1 VPPQTMSEQTKTTN
15 PRARRRREQ
24 RRLLFLVAG
33 FLLVVG
39 GAIIAL
45 VYGSRAVV
53 LGTIC
58 LLTGVGFLTLLWGL
72 LVLVERWVE

>member
-1 VPPQTMSEQTKTTN
+1 MSEQTKATN
-15 PRARRRREQ
+15 PRARRRHEQ

-45 VYGSRAVV
+45 VYGSQAVV

-58 LLTGVGFLTLLWGL
+58 LFTGVGFLTLLWGL
-72 LVLVERWVE
+72 LVLIERWVK